1 MDADYLCT
9 GYFVDASLWLLL
21 NSNATIRTFVNPWGH
36 YAAAIAMDRV
46 AAKRLVDSIA
56 AVRGGGDGLV
66 VSHVIGRDRVSLFV
80 VDVVGVDCARGCG
93 ACVCI
98 HFSYLFVTASLGEAT
113 NIVYRHTCVVF
124 VVEHVALPSGSGCF
138 LVGIGLCGGVSFC
151 APTMGFDAL
160 VFPI

>member
-1 MDADYLCT
+1 MHRLCT

-80 VDVVGVDCARGCG
+80 VDVVGVDCAR
-93 ACVCI
+93 
-98 HFSYLFVTASLGEAT
+98 
-113 NIVYRHTCVVF
+113 
-124 VVEHVALPSGSGCF
+124 
-138 LVGIGLCGGVSFC
+138 
-151 APTMGFDAL
+151 
-160 VFPI
+160 